1 MAGVAVRSGLGVDVV
16 VSSGSGLFVGTCD
29 VAGMRRRIV
38 VNVASTVSVVMVLV
52 FLVSSVSVV
61 AAPGR
66 CRLRS
71 GQFPQGRFRK
81 RSCQRSRDLRRSRM
95 NAVTAPSNT
104 SAYPTMTAMPS
115 ASGTSW
121 VSTTRS
127 QTAWAM
133 WAVTVVATVAVSS
146 GWDRAKSFDSAA
158 KAFTRVSREFLMS
171 IVSRGLRCPVSGR
184 SLLPVLCRWAND
196 NGSHSPATS
205 RVSIERW
212 QLGLSRVRPRAGS
225 PDRPGLPMGL

>member
-1 MAGVAVRSGLGVDVV
+1 MQAFRSTVQPLAGLPDVPSSRIPFRPHLPCPLPVSSPAEGGGQGVVVAIPAHVAGVGTDVDARAV

-71 GQFPQGRFRK
+71 GQFPQS
-81 RSCQRSRDLRRSRM
+81 RSRERSYQRSRDLRRSRM
-95 NAVTAPSNT
+95 NAETAPSNT
-104 SAYPTMTAMPS
+104 SAYPTMTAMPR
-115 ASGTSW
+115 ASGASW
-121 VSTTRS
+121 VSTTRA
-127 QTAWAM
+127 QTAWAICT
-133 WAVTVVATVAVSS
+133 VTVVATVAVSS

-158 KAFTRVSREFLMS
+158 KALTRLSPRGTAGRFLS
-171 IVSRGLRCPVSGR
+171 ARRC
-184 SLLPVLCRWAND
+184 
-196 NGSHSPATS
+196 SPAAA
-205 RVSIERW
+205 
-212 QLGLSRVRPRAGS
+212 L
-225 PDRPGLPMGL
+225 